1 MKTES
6 NIDPIR
12 NLIRDNALE
21 PRPNEW
27 FTQRVMSSL
36 PIKKERRSFSWL
48 SVAFYAVAIT
58 ACAVWWIF
66 AVSNMSLSVIT
77 VRDIVYV
84 FVTVIVTILI
94 LWNSFTSLFHA
105 F

>member
-48 SVAFYAVAIT
+48 SVAFYAVAILSLT
-58 ACAVWWIF
+58 ATM
-66 AVSNMSLSVIT
+66 N
-77 VRDIVYV
+77 
-84 FVTVIVTILI
+84 
-94 LWNSFTSLFHA
+94 NSSSLFNLYLPYPFRA
-105 F
+105 SQVTQW